1 MVVHNS
7 VLGVAVFALCGTTV
21 SSILNGVLGSTRIFS
36 FEIFNIFF
44 FFASPA
50 VGRKRV
56 RLGKP
61 SHCGRV

>member
-44 FFASPA
+44 FLLLLPLAER
-50 VGRKRV
+50 G
-56 RLGKP
+56 
-61 SHCGRV
+61 CD